1 MNAERPTARLQTKN
15 QQRPPSY
22 RKRYLAMRLSFLF
35 FAVLIVFAIGCGRV
49 ENMESKQKAFERLK
63 DERSKFEPGYPAR
76 CLEFATANEGCEVG
90 IDALFWVTSCNRNT
104 VGFQD
109 VNDLALE
116 RLVTKYLDHPKTQSA
131 VFQMHK
137 QRSPKTI
144 EHLEMLLNCD
154 NETIRGLAMFS
165 LGVRIKAKDKV
176 RALSLLEKVV
186 QNHPGLTVS
195 RSSGTEV
202 DVHALAEQY
211 IFDFSKLE
219 YGMLAPPTQG
229 IDLNG
234 DELSLA
240 EYRGKVILLSFWAD
254 W

>member
-1 MNAERPTARLQTKN
+1 M
-15 QQRPPSY
+15 
-22 RKRYLAMRLSFLF
+22 
-35 FAVLIVFAIGCGRV
+35 
-49 ENMESKQKAFERLK
+49 
-63 DERSKFEPGYPAR
+63 
-76 CLEFATANEGCEVG
+76 
-90 IDALFWVTSCNRNT
+90 
-104 VGFQD
+104 
-109 VNDLALE
+109 
-116 RLVTKYLDHPKTQSA
+116 
-131 VFQMHK
+131 
-137 QRSPKTI
+137 
-144 EHLEMLLNCD
+144 
-154 NETIRGLAMFS
+154 
-165 LGVRIKAKDKV
+165 
-176 RALSLLEKVV
+176 LEKVV